1 LGLIAVEALGSGL
14 RVVATKIDGLI
25 ELLGK
30 ELNVDEIIEYVDM
43 PTIYDTDK
51 AVEEE
56 KPAFVLRLADK
67 IENMIKRTREKRE
80 IDKALIEK
88 IQKKSWKSKIEDI
101 KDVLC
106 KDNNSCRQTNMKKDM
121 DK

>member
-1 LGLIAVEALGSGL
+1 M
-14 RVVATKIDGLI
+14 ATKIDGLI

-43 PTIYDTDK
+43 PAIYDTDK

-67 IENMIKRTREKRE
+67 IEKMIERTREKRE
-80 IDKALIEK
+80 IDKDLLEK
-88 IQKKSWKSKIEDI
+88 IHTKSWKAKIKDI
-101 KDVLC
+101 KDILC
-106 KDNNSCRQTNMKKDM
+106 ESQK
-121 DK
+121 